1 LIHFYKR
8 NNRLNQLNNSLKEA
22 VENASDEGVSVTEW
36 KMLKRL
42 KRNQEML
49 ETMEKEMNRVQARRI
64 TSPTEQKRRQLLDQ
78 YLDMVHERLVVNNP

>member
-1 LIHFYKR
+1 MIIICHSFYYR
-8 NNRLNQLNNSLKEA
+8 NNRLNQLNNSLKVA

-36 KMLKRL
+36 RMLKRL
-42 KRNQEML
+42 KRNQDML

-78 YLDMVHERLVVNNP
+78 YLDMVGSDA

>member
-1 LIHFYKR
+1 MIIICRPFYYR
-8 NNRLNQLNNSLKEA
+8 NNRLNQLNNSLKVA

-36 KMLKRL
+36 RMLKRL
-42 KRNQEML
+42 KRNQDML

-78 YLDMVHERLVVNNP
+78 YLDMVGLNA